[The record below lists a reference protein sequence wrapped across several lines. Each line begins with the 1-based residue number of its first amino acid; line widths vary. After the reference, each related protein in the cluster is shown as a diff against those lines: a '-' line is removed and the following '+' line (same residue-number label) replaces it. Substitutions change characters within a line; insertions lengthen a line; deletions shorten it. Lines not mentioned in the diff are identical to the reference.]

1 MSGTR
6 LEQIN
11 GLLGFVLISFVRV
24 RAISNFSN
32 YDSTKNTLPL
42 DNDARGR
49 VFTFLLALVK
59 VLPPPHSSYSEA
71 LHSSPAISISKEF
84 RQDRL

>member
-49 VFTFLLALVK
+49 VFTLKRTNLRVYTLAKRL
-59 VLPPPHSSYSEA
+59 A
-71 LHSSPAISISKEF
+71 GQ
-84 RQDRL
+84 RQT